1 MDPRDHEA
9 MLEGSLRNF
18 LRELKEESRNGRE
31 YQIHYVTARE
41 MANLVLAA
49 CDGCEGNPNDYRDY
63 RLLLMRDGK
72 AADGSV
78 TDGVRDGLTSAV
90 A

>member
-1 MDPRDHEA
+1 MDPRDDEA
-9 MLEGSLRNF
+9 MLGAPLRRF

-41 MANLVLAA
+41 MANIVMAA

-63 RLLLMRDGK
+63 RLQLIANGRSEYQKDGEYQVCS
-72 AADGSV
+72 AD
-78 TDGVRDGLTSAV
+78 
-90 A
+90 